1 MPQSMMSRRT
11 CQRPFL
17 GVTFDLDGTL
27 LYTLEDIACSAN
39 HALAAHGFSRHSLE
53 TYRWLVG
60 DGTRTLIERALP
72 VGARSEETVSA
83 CVQTYLDYYS
93 RNWITHTCLYAGIET
108 VLDRLADLDM
118 SLAILSNKPHHL
130 TRLCAQTFLNPWHF
144 DPILG
149 QREGTPKKPSPV
161 LAQQIIDRFGT
172 DPGRI
177 LYVGDSGVDMKTAVN
192 AGMYPVG
199 ALWGFRSAGEL
210 VDAGAKS
217 LLNRPSDLLSL
228 IDS

>member
-1 MPQSMMSRRT
+1 MMSRT
-11 CQRPFL
+11 ACQRPFL

-39 HALAAHGFSRHSLE
+39 HALAAHGFAGHRLE

-83 CVQTYLDYYS
+83 CVRTYLDYYG
-93 RNWITHTCLYAGIET
+93 RNWDAHTCLYAGIKT
-108 VLDRLADLDM
+108 VLDRLADMDM
-118 SLAILSNKPHHL
+118 SLAILSNKRHRL
-130 TRLCAQTFLNPWHF
+130 TRLCAQTFLNHWHF

-149 QREGTPKKPSPV
+149 QRDNTPKKPSPE
-161 LAQQIIDRFGT
+161 LAQRIIDRFGT

-177 LYVGDSGVDMKTAVN
+177 LYVGDSGVDMETAIN

-199 ALWGFRSAGEL
+199 ALWGFRSADEL
-210 VDAGAKS
+210 VDAGARR
-217 LLNRPSDLLSL
+217 LLNGPSDLLPL
-228 IDS
+228 IEP

>member
-1 MPQSMMSRRT
+1 MMSRRT

-27 LYTLEDIACSAN
+27 LYTLKDIAYSAN
-39 HALAAHGFSRHSLE
+39 HALAAHGFSGHSLE

-72 VGARSEETVSA
+72 VGTRSEETVSA
-83 CVQTYLDYYS
+83 CVHTYLDYYS
-93 RNWITHTCLYAGIET
+93 RNWAAHTCRYAGIET
-108 VLDRLADLDM
+108 VLNRLADMDM
-118 SLAILSNKPHHL
+118 SLAVLSNKPHRF
-130 TRLCAQTFLNPWHF
+130 TRLCVQTFLNQWHF

-149 QREGTPKKPSPV
+149 QRGGTPKKPSPV

-177 LYVGDSGVDMKTAVN
+177 LYVGDSGIDMKTAVN

-199 ALWGFRSAGEL
+199 ALWGFRSADEL
-210 VDAGAKS
+210 VDAGARS
-217 LLNRPSDLLSL
+217 LLNRPSDLLPL
-228 IDS
+228 IEP